1 MSRTSVDVVR
11 SALAVEITAVT
22 QLPVAPGDVW
32 AVLADTATWAEW
44 NPFVRS
50 FDGTLREGEQVSVR
64 LQPGPDEPR
73 TMRPR
78 LVSVEDGHGFTW
90 LGRVGVPGVLDGR
103 HSFAVEPVDGG
114 TRFRHHERLSGLLV
128 PAFRPLLTE
137 QTPRA
142 FVAMNE
148 ALADRVLGG

>member
-1 MSRTSVDVVR
+1 MSRTRVDVVR
-11 SALAVEITAVT
+11 TAFAVEVTALT
-22 QLPVAPGDVW
+22 DLPVPPAEVW
-32 AVLADTATWAEW
+32 AVLADTARWGEW

-50 FDGTLREGEQVSVR
+50 FDGVLREGEQITVR

-78 LVSVEDGHGFTW
+78 LVSVEDGHGFAW
-90 LGRVGVPGVLDGR
+90 LGRVGLPGVLDGR
-103 HSFAVEPVDGG
+103 HSFAVEPVGGG
-114 TRFRHHERLSGLLV
+114 TRFRHHERLSGVLV
-128 PAFRPLLTE
+128 PAFRRLLTE